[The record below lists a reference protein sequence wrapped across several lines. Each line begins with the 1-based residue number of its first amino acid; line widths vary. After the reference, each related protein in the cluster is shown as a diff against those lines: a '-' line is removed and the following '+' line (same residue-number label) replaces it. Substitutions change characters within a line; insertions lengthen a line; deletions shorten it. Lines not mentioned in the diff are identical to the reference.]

1 MLAVREGHRS
11 IVDVL
16 LESPGIDVT
25 RRDVNGSTALHLACK
40 YGKVDL
46 VDQLLLHAGGLY
58 CLEWPDKWGETPLL
72 TATRNGCFKCV
83 VRLLQV
89 PGICLETMDGRSKSL
104 LEVAR

>member
-25 RRDVNGSTALHLACK
+25 RRDVNGR

-89 PGICLETMDGRSKSL
+89 PGICLETMDGRSKSV